1 MEAKITLAD
10 GRVIN
15 NPFLGAAQQAQK
27 SQQQS
32 AAQQESNAG
41 GLASLGKATYSW
53 ARPEA
58 LAVAQNTYNAKT
70 LPYSGTYGVGLA
82 NYGWNESNILDK
94 IKYSRDKF
102 SKGDKSGGYKEIYE
116 KMGEWADK
124 YNPKLKTFLDTGNIP
139 QGLKMDT
146 VLQAA
151 DYGLRGL
158 GQKQQNKKG
167 FFDST
172 FGKVLGTALTIGASA
187 INPALGAGVGAAW
200 GGASGGLK
208 GAVLGGLS
216 GYGSGK
222 FIGGFRA
229 GAPTSFV
236 GPVNPSSITLGSRI
250 SAGLRSLPGAG
261 FFGGASGAKS
271 GIGALGLGNNLTT
284 GMMLGQGMMGMMQPG
299 VQAPQAMG
307 LQNFPNAYQQL
318 AYGGGNVGQYGGNVD
333 NYMEYRP
340 DASLSDV
347 FKTDF
352 DVQRDPKFGVE

>member
-1 MEAKITLAD
+1 VEAKITLAD

-15 NPFLGAAQQAQK
+15 NPFLGAAQQAQR

-116 KMGEWADK
+116 KMGDWADK

-167 FFDST
+167 FFDTT
-172 FGKVLGTALTIGASA
+172 FGKILSTAATIGASA
-187 INPALGAGVGAAW
+187 INPYLGAAVGAGL
-200 GGASGGLK
+200 GGAQGGLK
-208 GAVLGGLS
+208 GAVMGGLS
-216 GYGSGK
+216 GYGAGK
-222 FIGGFRA
+222 FIGGFK
-229 GAPTSFV
+229 GFQ
-236 GPVNPSSITLGSRI
+236 PVMANQMSGLANFTGRLG
-250 SAGLRSLPGAG
+250 AGLKALPGAG
-261 FFGGASGAKS
+261 FFTGTK

-307 LQNFPNAYQQL
+307 LRNFPNAYQQL

-340 DASLSDV
+340 DAELEDA
-347 FKTDF
+347 FKT
-352 DVQRDPKFGVE
+352 KFEREE

>member
-15 NPFLGAAQQAQK
+15 NPFLGAV
-27 SQQQS
+27 
-32 AAQQESNAG
+32 QQEFNAG

-116 KMGEWADK
+116 KMGDWADK

-139 QGLKMDT
+139 EGLKMDT

-172 FGKVLGTALTIGASA
+172 FGKILTTAATIGASA
-187 INPALGAGVGAAW
+187 INPYFGAAVGAGL
-200 GGASGGLK
+200 GGAQGGLT

-216 GYGSGK
+216 GYGSGR
-222 FIGGFRA
+222 FMEGF
-229 GAPTSFV
+229 GAVDGS
-236 GPVNPSSITLGSRI
+236 LGSKFMG
-250 SAGLRSLPGAG
+250 GLRSLKPS
-261 FFGGASGAKS
+261 FGAK
-271 GIGALGLGNNLTT
+271 GLGLGNNLTT
-284 GMMLGQGMMGMMQPG
+284 GMMLGQGIMGMMQPG
-299 VQAPQAMG
+299 MQAPQGMG
-307 LQNFPNAYQQL
+307 VRNFPNADQQL
-318 AYGGGNVGQYGGNVD
+318 AYGGGNLGQYGGNVD

-340 DASLSDV
+340 DAELEDV

>member
-1 MEAKITLAD
+1 MEAKITLPD

-15 NPFLGAAQQAQK
+15 NPFLGAVQQAQ
-27 SQQQS
+27 QQR
-32 AAQQESNAG
+32 AAQQESNAR

-53 ARPEA
+53 AKPEY
-58 LAVAQNTYNAKT
+58 LLGTRYNQYNAKN
-70 LPYSGTYGVGLA
+70 LPYAGAYGVGLA

-102 SKGDKSGGYKEIYE
+102 NKGDKSGGYKEIYE
-116 KMGEWADK
+116 KMGDWADK
-124 YNPKLKTFLDTGNIP
+124 YDPKLKTFLDTGNIP
-139 QGLKMDT
+139 EGLKMDT

-172 FGKVLGTALTIGASA
+172 FGKILTTAATIGASA
-187 INPALGAGVGAAW
+187 INPYFGAAVGAGL
-200 GGASGGLK
+200 GGAQGGLK
-208 GAVLGGLS
+208 GAVMGGLS
-216 GYGSGK
+216 GYGSGR
-222 FIGGFRA
+222 FIKGFRA
-229 GAPTSFV
+229 VDGS
-236 GPVNPSSITLGSRI
+236 LGSKFMG
-250 SAGLRSLPGAG
+250 GLRSLKPS
-261 FFGGASGAKS
+261 FGAK
-271 GIGALGLGNNLTT
+271 GLGLGNNLTT

-307 LQNFPNAYQQL
+307 LRNFPNAYQQL
-318 AYGGGNVGQYGGNVD
+318 AYGGGDLGQYGGNVD

>member
-116 KMGEWADK
+116 KMGDWADK

-139 QGLKMDT
+139 EGLKMDT

-172 FGKVLGTALTIGASA
+172 FGKILTTAATIGASA
-187 INPALGAGVGAAW
+187 INPYFGAAVGAGL
-200 GGASGGLK
+200 GGAQGGLK

-216 GYGSGK
+216 GYGSGR
-222 FIGGFRA
+222 FMEGF
-229 GAPTSFV
+229 GAVDGS
-236 GPVNPSSITLGSRI
+236 LGSKFMG
-250 SAGLRSLPGAG
+250 GLRSLKPS
-261 FFGGASGAKS
+261 FGAK
-271 GIGALGLGNNLTT
+271 GLGLGNNLTT

-299 VQAPQAMG
+299 MQAPQGMG
-307 LQNFPNAYQQL
+307 LRNFPNAYQQL
-318 AYGGGNVGQYGGNVD
+318 AYGGGDLGQYGGNVD
-333 NYMEYRP
+333 NYMEYKP

>member
-1 MEAKITLAD
+1 MEAKITLPD

-15 NPFLGAAQQAQK
+15 NPFLGAVQQA
-27 SQQQS
+27 QQQS

-53 ARPEA
+53 AKPEY
-58 LAVAQNTYNAKT
+58 LLGTRYNQYNAKN
-70 LPYSGTYGVGLA
+70 LPYAGSYGVGLA

-102 SKGDKSGGYKEIYE
+102 NKGDKSGGYKEIYE
-116 KMGEWADK
+116 KMGDWADK

-139 QGLKMDT
+139 EGLKMDT

-172 FGKVLGTALTIGASA
+172 FGKILSTAATIGASA
-187 INPALGAGVGAAW
+187 INPYLGAAVGAGL
-200 GGASGGLK
+200 GGAQGGLK
-208 GAVLGGLS
+208 GAVMGGLS
-216 GYGSGK
+216 GYGSGR
-222 FIGGFRA
+222 FMQGFKA
-229 GAPTSFV
+229 GVPTSFV
-236 GPVNPSSITLGSRI
+236 GPVNPNSITLGSRI

-261 FFGGASGAKS
+261 FFKGASGAKS

-307 LQNFPNAYQQL
+307 LRNFPNAYQQL
-318 AYGGGNVGQYGGNVD
+318 AYGGGDLGQYGGNVD

>member
-1 MEAKITLAD
+1 VETKITLAD

-15 NPFLGAAQQAQK
+15 NPFLGAV
-27 SQQQS
+27 
-32 AAQQESNAG
+32 QQEFNDG

-116 KMGEWADK
+116 KMGDWANK

-139 QGLKMDT
+139 EGLKMDT

-158 GQKQQNKKG
+158 GQKQQNKKS
-167 FFDST
+167 FFDTT
-172 FGKVLGTALTIGASA
+172 FGKILSTAATIGASA
-187 INPALGAGVGAAW
+187 INPYLGAAVGAGL
-200 GGASGGLK
+200 GGAQGGLK

-261 FFGGASGAKS
+261 LLTGTK

-299 VQAPQAMG
+299 MQAPQGMG

-318 AYGGGNVGQYGGNVD
+318 RFLHHGQQAYGGGNVGQYGGNVD
-333 NYMEYRP
+333 NYMEYKP

>member
-1 MEAKITLAD
+1 MEAKITLPD

-15 NPFLGAAQQAQK
+15 NPFLGAVQQA
-27 SQQQS
+27 QQQS

-53 ARPEA
+53 AKPEY
-58 LAVAQNTYNAKT
+58 LLGTRYNQYNAKN
-70 LPYSGTYGVGLA
+70 LPYAGAYGVGLA

-102 SKGDKSGGYKEIYE
+102 NKGDKSGGYKEIYE
-116 KMGEWADK
+116 KMGDWADK

-139 QGLKMDT
+139 EGLKMDT

-172 FGKVLGTALTIGASA
+172 FGKVLGTALTIGAGFVPGGQFLA
-187 INPALGAGVGAAW
+187 PAVGAAW

-208 GAVLGGLS
+208 GALLGGLS
-216 GYGSGK
+216 GYGAGQ
-222 FIGGFRA
+222 FGQGFKA
-229 GAPTSFV
+229 TTGS
-236 GPVNPSSITLGSRI
+236 LGSKFMG
-250 SAGLRSLPGAG
+250 GLRGLKPS
-261 FFGGASGAKS
+261 FGAK
-271 GIGALGLGNNLTT
+271 GLGLGNNLTT

-307 LQNFPNAYQQL
+307 LRNFPNAYQQL
-318 AYGGGNVGQYGGNVD
+318 AYGGGDLGQYGGNVD